1 MNKNNK
7 ILVTGATG
15 MVGSSIVSRLNENGY
30 YNILRPRRDELDYT
44 NQLQVKEYFFN
55 HRPEYVF
62 LAAAK
67 VGGILVNNHKRAE
80 FIYENIVIQSNI
92 IHNSYLVGTKK
103 LIFLGSSC
111 IYPKECLQPIK
122 EDYLLSGP
130 LEKTNEPYAVAKIAG
145 IKMCDSYNKQYGCN
159 FVTVMPSN
167 LYGLNDNFNLETGHV
182 LPSLLHK
189 VHLAKKNNLKH
200 VEVWGTGKPRR
211 EFLNVT
217 DLSDACILLMKKN
230 NLKYDCY
237 NVGTGFDVTIEELT
251 KIIFEVVGYE
261 GKFIFNSKMPDGT
274 FQKLLHIDR
283 ITAMGWK
290 ANIELKQGIQE
301 VYQNN
306 FLTS

>member
-1 MNKNNK
+1 
-7 ILVTGATG
+7 
-15 MVGSSIVSRLNENGY
+15 
-30 YNILRPRRDELDYT
+30 
-44 NQLQVKEYFFN
+44 
-55 HRPEYVF
+55 
-62 LAAAK
+62 
-67 VGGILVNNHKRAE
+67 
-80 FIYENIVIQSNI
+80 
-92 IHNSYLVGTKK
+92 
-103 LIFLGSSC
+103 
-111 IYPKECLQPIK
+111 
-122 EDYLLSGP
+122 
-130 LEKTNEPYAVAKIAG
+130 
-145 IKMCDSYNKQYGCN
+145 MCDSYNKQYGCN

-251 KIIFEVVGYE
+251 KIILKLWVMKENLFL
-261 GKFIFNSKMPDGT
+261 IPKMPDGT

-290 ANIELKQGIQE
+290 ANIELKQEYKKYIKII
-301 VYQNN
+301 
-306 FLTS
+306 F